1 MDYFWS
7 RKRGEEDEHTGSSET
22 GIRRKKCIER
32 ELFENKT
39 AYRELKIRP
48 TNSSESCIAYTFDK
62 NGKEVNHCKMWSPTA
77 DDLMADDWIVSN

>member
-1 MDYFWS
+1 MNIQEAVKQALEE
-7 RKRGEEDEHTGSSET
+7 RKY
-22 GIRRKKCIER
+22 IER

-62 NGKEVNHCKMWSPTA
+62 NGKEVNHCKMLSPTA